1 MGINGVQSLDGG
13 QKDEG
18 AGRSDQYKKLLDLG
32 LVEQVAAK
40 LDVIYSEGLVKHEEL
55 DERAFDALKE
65 FDCEGACSVL
75 QQFKDSN
82 LSHVHNK
89 SAFLCGV
96 MKTYRQR
103 QKAIAEGRLQ
113 PQQQGHPDEG
123 KIKELLVRTNYNLD
137 VTTGQRKYGGPPPA
151 SVCHADT
158 PPSEAEVFIG
168 KIPRDMFE
176 DELVPLFEKCGPIWD
191 FRLMM
196 DPMTGQNRGYAFLS
210 FLSNDSAKKC
220 VQMYDRYEIR
230 NKRELHVTISQPNN
244 RLFVGSIPKTK
255 TKDEIFDEFHKH
267 TTGLTEVIL
276 YYQVDEK
283 TKNGQTNQQNGSVG
297 AQTTSATSTTNNA
310 SSNGQKNRGFCFLE
324 YDTHQAASQARR
336 RLLSGR
342 VKAWNN
348 LIVTVDWADPINSPA
363 SEIMDKVKVL
373 YVKNLASSVTE
384 ESLVTTFS
392 AYGEV
397 EKAKKLKDYAFVH
410 FAKRDDARKAM
421 EILNGLN
428 LEGQCIEI
436 CLAKPQDK
444 KLKEKKLER
453 QMQKQ
458 MAINGGFGFSMGR
471 PGFPGVPRFP
481 GPWNM
486 HSGYGNGGGGYG
498 GPHTNGYHN
507 HNGFGNENWNEY
519 GGFGYPMEKP
529 FYGGMAGPNMN
540 NRGGGGAGGGG
551 GGRGG
556 GVNNGYNNRH
566 QNGRHS
572 NNGQNGAVNGVGNNS
587 GSGNNKRGNSNRSQK
602 QRNNQKPS
610 NN

>member
-13 QKDEG
+13 QKEEG
-18 AGRSDQYKKLLDLG
+18 APRSEQYKKLLDLG

-40 LDVIYSEGLVKHEEL
+40 LDIIYTEGLVKHEEL

-65 FDCEGACSVL
+65 FDCEGACAVL

-113 PQQQGHPDEG
+113 PTQQGHPDET
-123 KIKELLVRTNYNLD
+123 KIKELLSRTGYNLD
-137 VTTGQRKYGGPPPA
+137 VTTGQRKYGGPPPP

-220 VQMYDRYEIR
+220 VQMYDKHEIR

-255 TKDEIFDEFHKH
+255 TKEEIFEEFHKH

-283 TKNGQTNQQNGSVG
+283 NKTNQTSNNGGGQTQ
-297 AQTTSATSTTNNA
+297 
-310 SSNGQKNRGFCFLE
+310 GQKNRGFCFLE

-342 VKAWNN
+342 IKAWNS

-373 YVKNLASSVTE
+373 YVKNLSSKVTE
-384 ESLVTTFS
+384 DALVTTFS

-410 FAKRDDARKAM
+410 FKQRDDARKAM
-421 EILNGLN
+421 EVLNGLN

-458 MAINGGFGFSMGR
+458 MAMSGGFGFSMR

-486 HSGYGNGGGGYG
+486 HGGYGNGNGGYG
-498 GPHTNGYHN
+498 GHHNGNGGYHN
-507 HNGFGNENWNEY
+507 HNGFGNEHWNEY
-519 GGFGYPMEKP
+519 GFGYPMDKP
-529 FYGGMAGPNMN
+529 FYGIGHAGPI
-540 NRGGGGAGGGG
+540 GGGRGGAGFGRG

-556 GVNNGYNNRH
+556 GGNNQARNGNKRNNGNR
-566 QNGRHS
+566 
-572 NNGQNGAVNGVGNNS
+572 
-587 GSGNNKRGNSNRSQK
+587 NNKRQNKNAASN
-602 QRNNQKPS
+602 
-610 NN
+610 

>member
-13 QKDEG
+13 LKDEG
-18 AGRSDQYKKLLDLG
+18 TRSDQYKKLLDLG

-40 LDVIYSEGLVKHEEL
+40 LDIIYTEGLVKHEEL

-113 PQQQGHPDEG
+113 PTQQGHPDEG
-123 KIKELLVRTNYNLD
+123 KIKELLTRTGYNLD
-137 VTTGQRKYGGPPPA
+137 VTTGQRKYGGPPPS

-255 TKDEIFDEFHKH
+255 TKEEIFDEFHKH
-267 TTGLTEVIL
+267 TSGLTEVIL

-283 TKNGQTNQQNGSVG
+283 SKVQNG
-297 AQTTSATSTTNNA
+297 ATPVS
-310 SSNGQKNRGFCFLE
+310 GQKNRGFCFLE

-373 YVKNLASSVTE
+373 YVKNLASTVTE
-384 ESLVTTFS
+384 ESLITTFS
-392 AYGEV
+392 VYGEV

-421 EILNGLN
+421 DVLNGLN

-458 MAINGGFGFSMGR
+458 MALSGGFGFSMR
-471 PGFPGVPRFP
+471 PGFPGAPRFP
-481 GPWNM
+481 GPWHM
-486 HSGYGNGGGGYG
+486 HSGYNYG
-498 GPHTNGYHN
+498 GQHNNGYHHN
-507 HNGFGNENWNEY
+507 HNGFGNDQWNDY
-519 GGFGYPMEKP
+519 TFGYPMNKP
-529 FYGGMAGPNMN
+529 FYGGEMGPGMN
-540 NRGGGGAGGGG
+540 SGRG

-556 GVNNGYNNRH
+556 YRN
-566 QNGRHS
+566 QNGRS
-572 NNGQNGAVNGVGNNS
+572 NGHPNGSNGAQ
-587 GSGNNKRGNSNRSQK
+587 KRSNRQK
-602 QRNNQKPS
+602 HRNNQKTS
-610 NN
+610 N

>member
-1 MGINGVQSLDGG
+1 MGINGVQGLDGG
-13 QKDEG
+13 QKDENI
-18 AGRSDQYKKLLDLG
+18 RSEQYSKLLDLG

-40 LDVIYSEGLVKHEEL
+40 LDTIYSEGLVNHEEL

-65 FDCEGACSVL
+65 FDSEGACAVL

-82 LSHVHNK
+82 LSHVQNK

-113 PQQQGHPDEG
+113 PTQQGHPDEG
-123 KIKELLVRTNYNLD
+123 KIKELLGRTGYNLD
-137 VTTGQRKYGGPPPA
+137 VTTGQRKYGGPPP
-151 SVCHADT
+151 STVCHADT
-158 PPSEAEVFIG
+158 PPSDAEVFIG

-176 DELVPLFEKCGPIWD
+176 DELVPLFEKCGQIWD

-210 FLSNDSAKKC
+210 FLSNESAIKC
-220 VQMYDRYEIR
+220 VQMYDKYEIR

-255 TKDEIFDEFHKH
+255 TKDEIFEEFSKH
-267 TTGLTEVIL
+267 TTGLTDVIL

-283 TKNGQTNQQNGSVG
+283 NKGTGL
-297 AQTTSATSTTNNA
+297 
-310 SSNGQKNRGFCFLE
+310 QKNRGFCFLE

-373 YVKNLASSVTE
+373 YVKNLASTVTE
-384 ESLVTTFS
+384 ECLVTTFS

-410 FAKRDDARKAM
+410 FKQRDDARKAM
-421 EILNGLN
+421 EVLNGLN

-458 MAINGGFGFSMGR
+458 MALSGGFGFAMR
-471 PGFPGVPRFP
+471 PGMMGVPRFP
-481 GPWNM
+481 GPGPWNM
-486 HSGYGNGGGGYG
+486 PYGGGNNGFG
-498 GPHTNGYHN
+498 GGQNHNGYNHGGGN
-507 HNGFGNENWNEY
+507 HNGFGNEHWNDF
-519 GGFGYPMEKP
+519 GGFGYPMEP
-529 FYGGMAGPNMN
+529 FYGMGGGPGGM
-540 NRGGGGAGGGG
+540 NRGGGN
-551 GGRGG
+551 RGG
-556 GVNNGYNNRH
+556 YNRGNGQRQNGQKQNNR
-566 QNGRHS
+566 
-572 NNGQNGAVNGVGNNS
+572 
-587 GSGNNKRGNSNRSQK
+587 SNRNKNRSK
-602 QRNNQKPS
+602 N
-610 NN
+610 

>member
-1 MGINGVQSLDGG
+1 MNGVQCLDGG
-13 QKDEG
+13 HKDESS
-18 AGRSDQYKKLLDLG
+18 RSDQYKKLLDLG

-40 LDVIYSEGLVKHEEL
+40 LDTIYSEGLVKHEEL

-65 FDCEGACSVL
+65 FDCEGACAVL

-82 LSHVHNK
+82 LSHVQNK

-113 PQQQGHPDEG
+113 PTQQGHPDEA
-123 KIKELLVRTNYNLD
+123 KIKELLARTGYNLD

-151 SVCHADT
+151 TVCHADT
-158 PPSEAEVFIG
+158 PPSDAEVFIG

-176 DELVPLFEKCGPIWD
+176 DELVPLFEKCGQIWD

-210 FLSNDSAKKC
+210 FLSNESAIKC
-220 VQMYDRYEIR
+220 VQMYDKCEIR

-255 TKDEIFDEFHKH
+255 TKDEIFDEFSKH
-267 TTGLTEVIL
+267 TTGLTDVIL
-276 YYQVDEK
+276 YYQEVDEK
-283 TKNGQTNQQNGSVG
+283 NK
-297 AQTTSATSTTNNA
+297 NNA
-310 SSNGQKNRGFCFLE
+310 SGALQKNRGFCFLE

-363 SEIMDKVKVL
+363 SEIMEKVKVL

-384 ESLVTTFS
+384 DSLVTTFS

-410 FAKRDDARKAM
+410 FKQRDDARKAM
-421 EILNGLN
+421 DVLNGLN

-458 MAINGGFGFSMGR
+458 MALSGGFGFAMR
-471 PGFPGVPRFP
+471 PGMIGVPRFP
-481 GPWNM
+481 GPGPWNM
-486 HSGYGNGGGGYG
+486 HGYG
-498 GPHTNGYHN
+498 GNGYQGHNGYHN
-507 HNGFGNENWNEY
+507 HNGFGNDHWNDF
-519 GGFGYPMEKP
+519 GFGYPMEKP
-529 FYGGMAGPNMN
+529 FYGMGGPGM
-540 NRGGGGAGGGG
+540 NR
-551 GGRGG
+551 GRGG
-556 GVNNGYNNRH
+556 YRN
-566 QNGRHS
+566 QNGRGGH
-572 NNGQNGAVNGVGNNS
+572 
-587 GSGNNKRGNSNRSQK
+587 NKRGNRNK
-602 QRNNQKPS
+602 QRNNKNPT
-610 NN
+610 N